1 MPLRLV
7 APFLTLQCVLS
18 CIILVALKGL
28 FMQVHDLP
36 KLWASSRPDAA
47 IWLVSCLVSIVVDLD
62 YGLLAGVV
70 TSLLVLLLR
79 AQRPPTASLGHVPS
93 TDLYLD
99 LDRYHKVRPN

>member
-1 MPLRLV
+1 M
-7 APFLTLQCVLS
+7 
-18 CIILVALKGL
+18 ALKGL

-36 KLWASSRPDAA
+36 RLWSSSRLDAS
-47 IWLVSCLVSIVVDLD
+47 IWLVSCLMSVVVDLD

-70 TSLLVLLLR
+70 TSLVVLLLR

-99 LDRYHKVRPN
+99 MDKYNKVRPNFPQ